1 MTNHFNLLKNKD
13 FFRLY
18 LSGSVSEFGSL
29 VTETAIMLLLFNL
42 SGNNN
47 SYLGLSRGVFLVFIT
62 FGSLLGGPIGELP
75 HKKITLIICELT
87 RLIAIFL
94 LIFTQSITIILII
107 NATIAFFTGIFNP
120 TRQAYINL
128 VVTKANIKQANS
140 LYGTTLATLYLI
152 CPFIG
157 VLLYNHFHGIIEISV
172 IDACTYF
179 FAILILSQIK
189 SPAKPSPKLNM
200 ASSFKSGIKYL
211 NERKDIQSLLINT
224 SIRGLCI
231 GILIP
236 LLLPYTLNFLK
247 LTEQHYAYLLGSFGA
262 GGIIGGI
269 VSNYLG
275 NKFKM
280 GKIIIIIFILE
291 SILMPVWLWSSI
303 FIINIIFMT
312 IWGTL
317 VFIRIPS
324 QLNLISNT
332 IEQSYLSRVHSVLNL
347 AFIIPNIL
355 GSLLVMIM
363 GNNLSA
369 FELLNFI
376 AFSTLIITLLNLI
389 TSGSRKLY
397 SSY

>member
-1 MTNHFNLLKNKD
+1 
-13 FFRLY
+13 
-18 LSGSVSEFGSL
+18 
-29 VTETAIMLLLFNL
+29 
-42 SGNNN
+42 
-47 SYLGLSRGVFLVFIT
+47 
-62 FGSLLGGPIGELP
+62 
-75 HKKITLIICELT
+75 
-87 RLIAIFL
+87 
-94 LIFTQSITIILII
+94 
-107 NATIAFFTGIFNP
+107 
-120 TRQAYINL
+120 
-128 VVTKANIKQANS
+128 
-140 LYGTTLATLYLI
+140 
-152 CPFIG
+152 
-157 VLLYNHFHGIIEISV
+157 
-172 IDACTYF
+172 
-179 FAILILSQIK
+179 
-189 SPAKPSPKLNM
+189 
-200 ASSFKSGIKYL
+200 
-211 NERKDIQSLLINT
+211 
-224 SIRGLCI
+224 
-231 GILIP
+231 
-236 LLLPYTLNFLK
+236 
-247 LTEQHYAYLLGSFGA
+247 
-262 GGIIGGI
+262 
-269 VSNYLG
+269 
-275 NKFKM
+275 M